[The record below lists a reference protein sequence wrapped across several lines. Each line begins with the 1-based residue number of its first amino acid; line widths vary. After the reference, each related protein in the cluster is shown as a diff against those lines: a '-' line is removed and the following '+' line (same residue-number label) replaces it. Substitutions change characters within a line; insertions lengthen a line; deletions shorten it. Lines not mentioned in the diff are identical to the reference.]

1 MFGFDAAKARQPL
14 VGLHRFRGL
23 PESSHFITPPCREA
37 IVYALEGLDKTATP
51 DGPPYNLDFLEI
63 LTELS
68 SRLLEVDRSGNKGL
82 LVYLNDQLSP
92 DLPLDDDEWQALV
105 IYRAS
110 LGGKRSE
117 DSNIIEKAKDK
128 AANVPKQS

>member
-1 MFGFDAAKARQPL
+1 MITL
-14 VGLHRFRGL
+14 LHSL
-23 PESSHFITPPCREA
+23 PYREGIA
-37 IVYALEGLDKTATP
+37 YALEGLDKTTSP

-82 LVYLNDQLSP
+82 LVYLNDQLP
-92 DLPLDDDEWQALV
+92 ADLPLDDDEWQSLV

-110 LGGKRSE
+110 LGTRRSDDTSNSMEKR
-117 DSNIIEKAKDK
+117 KDK
-128 AANVPKQS
+128 AVNIAKQGYTLIV

>member
-1 MFGFDAAKARQPL
+1 M
-14 VGLHRFRGL
+14 
-23 PESSHFITPPCREA
+23 
-37 IVYALEGLDKTATP
+37 EGLDKTVTP

-82 LVYLNDQLSP
+82 LVYLNDRLST

-117 DSNIIEKAKDK
+117 DSNIVEKAKDK
-128 AANVPKQS
+128 AVNVSKQS